1 MYNSYIEKLKIFPP
15 LQVSMPKRSG
25 KKNKDNASDMA
36 ALEAITNAILQEV
49 KANQSQP
56 EKPKIVQIVIYESS
70 V

>member
-1 MYNSYIEKLKIFPP
+1 
-15 LQVSMPKRSG
+15 MPKRSG